1 MDIRAALL
9 AYAPYN
15 EQETLDKAL
24 ILRAIEIF
32 PDLLNREN
40 TICHMTASNWI
51 TNPTR
56 DRILMVH
63 HNIYNAWAWTGGHAD
78 GESDLRA
85 VALREAKEETGL
97 TELTPLY
104 DGVFSI
110 QCLAVHHHI
119 KRGVYVPSHLH
130 LDFCY
135 LWQAD
140 DRAAVHAKQ
149 DENSGVRW
157 VPIDDVQR
165 WSGEDDMEMVY
176 SKLNAKLKAL
186 PQRQKN
192 FISER
197 KNGNKS

>member
-15 EQETLDKAL
+15 EQEIRDKAL

-119 KRGVYVPSHLH
+119 KRGVYVPSHLQVRRGRH
-130 LDFCY
+130 GDGLF
-135 LWQAD
+135 QA
-140 DRAAVHAKQ
+140 
-149 DENSGVRW
+149 
-157 VPIDDVQR
+157 
-165 WSGEDDMEMVY
+165 
-176 SKLNAKLKAL
+176 
-186 PQRQKN
+186 
-192 FISER
+192 ER
-197 KNGNKS
+197 KAEGASAASKKLYFRKKKREQILTVPVY